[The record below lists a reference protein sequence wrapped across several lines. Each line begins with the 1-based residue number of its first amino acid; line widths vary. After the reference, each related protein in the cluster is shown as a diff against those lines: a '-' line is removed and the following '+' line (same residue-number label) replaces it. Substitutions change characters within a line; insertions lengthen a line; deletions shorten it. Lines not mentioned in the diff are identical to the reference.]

1 MSDLLTLYSH
11 IWLSSLQM
19 PSSPWNTL
27 CLLQDYLLDI
37 FQNSAKTTSCK
48 QRFLTLAQLRSPCYV
63 EIWHSVLL
71 PLDRYPNCGA
81 TFNSEIHI
89 ISVFLF
95 KFKS

>member
-1 MSDLLTLYSH
+1 
-11 IWLSSLQM
+11 M

-27 CLLQDYLLDI
+27 SLLQDYLLNI
-37 FQNSAKTTSCK
+37 FQNSVKTTSCK

-81 TFNSEIHI
+81 TFNFEIHI
-89 ISVFLF
+89 ISVFLL